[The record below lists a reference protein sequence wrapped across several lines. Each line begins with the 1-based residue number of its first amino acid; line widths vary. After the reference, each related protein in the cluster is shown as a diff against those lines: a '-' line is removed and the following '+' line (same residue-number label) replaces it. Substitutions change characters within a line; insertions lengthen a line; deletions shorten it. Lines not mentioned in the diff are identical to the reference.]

1 MFLSS
6 CLSNIGYVIFLKIEK
21 RGESRHFI
29 FKLWHRLD
37 INDNQPR
44 TDWKFMTSSG
54 DQIVIATP
62 SEIYIF
68 IFTFAFFWGFD
79 YLEERPGV
87 GKKRGGELYELI

>member
-1 MFLSS
+1 MFFFHKRRFLSS
-6 CLSNIGYVIFLKIEK
+6 SVCQTSGRHK
-21 RGESRHFI
+21 RGESWHFI
-29 FKLWHRLD
+29 FLLWHRLN
-37 INDNQPR
+37 INVNQPR

-87 GKKRGGELYELI
+87 GKKRGDCMN

>member
-1 MFLSS
+1 MSPINAPY
-6 CLSNIGYVIFLKIEK
+6 NIGK
-21 RGESRHFI
+21 SC
-29 FKLWHRLD
+29 
-37 INDNQPR
+37 PR

-79 YLEERPGV
+79 YLEE
-87 GKKRGGELYELI
+87 

>member
-6 CLSNIGYVIFLKIEK
+6 CLSNIRYVIFLKIEK

-29 FKLWHRLD
+29 FFYFG
-37 INDNQPR
+37 

-54 DQIVIATP
+54 DQIFIATP

-87 GKKRGGELYELI
+87 GKKRGGGIV